1 MRRQPRQ
8 AFAPLRDTSAT
19 SNGPMNFSR
28 QEAKTQ
34 NISVFSFCLLCRA
47 AVRYR
52 FCLSHSHYPMISFYA
67 KKVNGKMRI
76 FADFCN
82 ALIIS
87 HLHSLLIP

>member
-1 MRRQPRQ
+1 
-8 AFAPLRDTSAT
+8 
-19 SNGPMNFSR
+19 
-28 QEAKTQ
+28 
-34 NISVFSFCLLCRA
+34 
-47 AVRYR
+47 
-52 FCLSHSHYPMISFYA
+52 MISFYA